1 MVGYPKHLNTKEDYL
16 YVKNNFPKSIWLD
29 DFKKLLAMHREWFFV
44 KELATKE
51 EGTEDSTHKVVDTTE
66 QDGDVTITKYA
77 QFEYKVNPNSKLL
90 SIGFTEEEVKAIIG

>member
-44 KELATKE
+44 KELSTKE